1 MGVPNLSF
9 PTGGSLLSSVP
20 SRRQNRAKNFALIRL
35 QRLLSPV
42 NIRQK
47 IFYGYALSIGIVIL
61 GTGAGLVFGDYYRQ
75 QAADQVT
82 HAEAE
87 EHLLNNIRITAM
99 EARSHQERLLFSLK
113 NPQKFETHY
122 FQSQAQLQQVNK
134 LLTNLKSSQNQLF
147 GHSTTEIVAFK
158 TWLHTHEETPKA
170 YSQELKSM
178 VEQISPNS
186 LPSNDHSKAQAL
198 LLDFHTSDVA
208 LQFDDFVQ
216 HTTKLIEMASQED
229 EEASATL
236 QKIEIARN
244 LILAASTL
252 LSLAIA
258 AAIATYTSRA
268 IAHPISLATQVT
280 RRVIR
285 EVNFDLQVP
294 LATED
299 EIGQLTNSLNQL
311 LQGVASY
318 TQELKQTQAELDRFF
333 NLSLDLFC
341 IVSFE
346 GHFKRLNCAFETT
359 LGYTHRELL
368 SIPFLD
374 LIHPQ
379 DRVTTQTQV
388 CKLLAGKTV
397 SGIESRYRCKD
408 GSYKWLSWT
417 AVPFTPEGLIY
428 AVARDISEQKYTEEK
443 LLCISKAIE
452 STSDAIG
459 MTDLAGQ
466 SIYHN
471 PAFIDLF
478 EYTVDELTAAGGP
491 PAIYANVTDAHT
503 VFAAIQSG
511 HSWQGEVAMHS
522 RSGRTM
528 QIALRANA
536 IKDQT
541 GQIIG
546 LISIHTDITE
556 RKQFEEELRQSEA
569 NFRHL
574 ATREALLN
582 QLANQIR
589 RSLDLNTIL
598 ETAVCEIR
606 DLLQIDRCLFMW
618 YRPDAVQPVWEIVQ
632 EAKISS
638 FPSLISYRVP
648 VTAFGPLTARIFN
661 KEITRVDSARMLTN
675 PVERKFFFS
684 VGYTA
689 LLTLPIHTHYGAIG
703 AVSCSHSSGPRPW
716 RDSEVELLQAVA
728 DQLAIA
734 LDQAELLNQSHL
746 AAVSAQEQAAKL
758 EQALREL
765 QQTQAQLV
773 QSEKMSSLGQL
784 VAGVAHEI
792 NNPISFIYGN
802 LSHTH
807 QYAEDLLGLL
817 ECYQKNYPNPVPE
830 VQAEAEAIDLNFI
843 KEDMPKILSSMELGV
858 DRIRQIVLSLRK
870 FSRLDEAA
878 MKWVNIHEGL
888 DSTLLILAHRLKAK
902 KPGCSDIKVIKDY
915 GDLPQVQCHA
925 GLLNQVFMNI
935 LANAIDA
942 IENYNQGYSLEGTKK
957 RSGIIW
963 ICTQIV
969 GDNQAIILIG
979 DNGSGMTSEVSH
991 RLFDPFFTTKPVG
1004 SGTGLGMSI
1013 SYQIVVQKHGGKLQC
1028 ISAPG
1033 QGTAFLIQI
1042 PIQQTKNSLPSGY
1055 NVE

>member
-1 MGVPNLSF
+1 
-9 PTGGSLLSSVP
+9 
-20 SRRQNRAKNFALIRL
+20 
-35 QRLLSPV
+35 
-42 NIRQK
+42 
-47 IFYGYALSIGIVIL
+47 
-61 GTGAGLVFGDYYRQ
+61 
-75 QAADQVT
+75 
-82 HAEAE
+82 
-87 EHLLNNIRITAM
+87 
-99 EARSHQERLLFSLK
+99 
-113 NPQKFETHY
+113 
-122 FQSQAQLQQVNK
+122 
-134 LLTNLKSSQNQLF
+134 
-147 GHSTTEIVAFK
+147 
-158 TWLHTHEETPKA
+158 TWLRTHEETPKA
-170 YSQELKSM
+170 YSQELKTM
-178 VEQISPNS
+178 VEQIPPNS
-186 LPSNDHSKAQAL
+186 LASNDRSKAQAL
-198 LLDFHTSDVA
+198 LLDFNTSNVA
-208 LQFDDFVQ
+208 VQFDDFVQ
-216 HTTKLIEMASQED
+216 HTTKLIEIASQED
-229 EEASATL
+229 EDATARL
-236 QKIEIARN
+236 EKIQIARN
-244 LILAASTL
+244 LIIAASTL

-258 AAIATYTSRA
+258 AAIATHTSRA
-268 IAHPISLATQVT
+268 IAHPITLATQVT

-285 EVNFDLQVP
+285 ETNFDLQVP

-299 EIGQLTNSLNQL
+299 EIGQLTHSLNQL
-311 LQGVASY
+311 FQDIASY
-318 TQELKQTQAELDRFF
+318 TQDLKQAQAELDRFF

-341 IVSFE
+341 IVSFD
-346 GHFKRLNCAFETT
+346 GRFKRLNCAFEAT
-359 LGYTHRELL
+359 LGYTRRELL
-368 SIPFLD
+368 SLPLVD

-379 DRVTTQTQV
+379 DRAATQTQV
-388 CKLLAGKTV
+388 YKLLADEPV
-397 SGIESRYRCKD
+397 NGIESRYRCKD
-408 GSYKWLSWT
+408 GSYKWLSWA

-428 AVARDISEQKYTEEK
+428 IVARDVSEQNQIAEK

-459 MTDLAGQ
+459 MTDLTGQ
-466 SIYHN
+466 AIYHN

-478 EYTVDELTAAGGP
+478 EYTVDELAAAGGP
-491 PAIYANVTDAHT
+491 PAIYADETDAHT

-522 RSGRTM
+522 RRGRRM
-528 QIALRANA
+528 QISLRANA

-546 LISIHTDITE
+546 LISIYTDITE
-556 RKQFEEELRQSEA
+556 HKQFEEELRQSEA
-569 NFRHL
+569 NFRDL

-618 YRPDAVQPVWEIVQ
+618 YRPDEVQPVWEIVQ
-632 EAKISS
+632 EAKIST

-648 VTAFGPLTARIFN
+648 VTTFGPLTARIFN
-661 KEITRVDSARMLTN
+661 KEITRVDSARMLTD

-703 AVSCSHSSGPRPW
+703 AVSCSHSSGARPW

-746 AAVSAQEQAAKL
+746 AAVRAQEQAAKL

-773 QSEKMSSLGQL
+773 HSEKMSSLGQL

-802 LSHTH
+802 LTHTH
-807 QYAEDLLGLL
+807 QYAEDLLRLL
-817 ECYQKNYPNPVPE
+817 DCYQKYYPNPAPE
-830 VQAEAEAIDLNFI
+830 IQAEAEAIDVNFI
-843 KEDMPKILSSMELGV
+843 REDMPKILASMEVGV

-878 MKWVNIHEGL
+878 MKWVDIHEGL
-888 DSTLLILAHRLKAK
+888 DSTLLILAHRLKGK
-902 KPGCSDIKVIKDY
+902 SSNSSDIKVIKDY
-915 GDLPQVQCHA
+915 GNLPKIQCHA
-925 GLLNQVFMNI
+925 GPLNQVFMNI

-942 IENYNQGYSLEGTKK
+942 IENFHQDYFPEPNKK

-963 ICTQIV
+963 ICTQVI
-969 GDNQAIILIG
+969 GENQAIILIG
-979 DNGSGMTSEVSH
+979 DNGSGMTPEVCQK
-991 RLFDPFFTTKPVG
+991 LFDPFFTTKPVG

-1042 PIQQTKNSLPSGY
+1042 PIQQTQNCLPSSY
-1055 NVE
+1055 NV